1 MPLTKD
7 TALARIGREM
17 SATEQAVAD
26 ALVSSTALLHSAAL
40 AHRDVGEGSPV
51 EVQKTLARLLKLN
64 SGLVE
69 AQGEAMRVH
78 GQLMDIA
85 RETGATEEP
94 TCPEKEIIYT
104 GEADLRVA

>member
-1 MPLTKD
+1 MPLSKD

-26 ALVSSTALLHSAAL
+26 AIVAASALMHSAAL

-51 EVQKTLARLLKLN
+51 EVQKTFMHLLKLN
-64 SGLVE
+64 GGLIE

-78 GQLMDIA
+78 GQLRDIA
-85 RETGATEEP
+85 RETGATEQP
-94 TCPEKEIIYT
+94 TCPDKGAFTT